1 MKFENKKE
9 FYSLRKFKGV
19 GLASALVGLMFL
31 GSAVKADETVPTN
44 NEVNTTVVSNVGE
57 VHSEHG
63 KVLYTDESVL
73 GSVGKLY
80 EDGTYILQSEDGT
93 LYVDNLNGGLNTFLM
108 SIVHKEDD
116 KQIDDATTLNSM
128 IKTVKFDGNM
138 IVDKLDIA
146 VGVYH

>member
-63 KVLYTDESVL
+63 KVLY
-73 GSVGKLY
+73 Y
-80 EDGTYILQSEDGT
+80 
-93 LYVDNLNGGLNTFLM
+93 
-108 SIVHKEDD
+108 
-116 KQIDDATTLNSM
+116 
-128 IKTVKFDGNM
+128 
-138 IVDKLDIA
+138 
-146 VGVYH
+146 